1 MHIKPDLAVRSTFRL
16 SPDLAGTPAERQGS
30 GGSELIT
37 YGPLPFE
44 VIVECGVG
52 TGKGKGLLC
61 KVEDQ
66 HALRIVEK
74 PGPKRDGLV
83 EWP

>member
-44 VIVECGVG
+44 VIVECGV
-52 TGKGKGLLC
+52 
-61 KVEDQ
+61 EDQ